1 MAALLIRLRFL
12 FIFRFGRAGGLG
24 PAGGDGCRIVVD
36 VVADETGFTFYEK
49 DEMENL

>member
-1 MAALLIRLRFL
+1 MAALLILLRFL

-36 VVADETGFTFYEK
+36 DVAVKAGFTFYK
-49 DEMENL
+49 KKLR